1 MMEPAPAAGAGPLDN
16 LQRDAAD
23 LRRDQL
29 LDIATRLIEL
39 EGIDAVKHARIAK
52 LAGCTRS
59 LVYHY
64 FPKRADLFAGVSQRF
79 YERLDAVIP
88 VEAQQAALRQNLEGD
103 KDSSRALFGLLFDLL
118 EDGGYGSLILRTTPE
133 LDREFATEGGPLHD
147 ENEMRWIGVIAE
159 RFGMDPVDGELFFQ
173 HSLNIT
179 KTIFLFYR
187 RGQLSKPEAVE
198 KIDITLNQLLGSYR

>member
-1 MMEPAPAAGAGPLDN
+1 MNDVAASTGLDK
-16 LQRDAAD
+16 LQKDAAD

-39 EGIDAVKHARIAK
+39 EGIEAVKHARIAK

-64 FPKRADLFAGVSQRF
+64 FPKRSDLFAGVSARF

-103 KDSSRALFGLLFDLL
+103 KDSSLALFGLLFDLL

-133 LDREFATEGGPLHD
+133 LHGDFASEDDPLHD
-147 ENEMRWIGVIAE
+147 DSELRWIGVIAD
-159 RFGMDPVDGELFFQ
+159 RFGMSPVDGELFFQ

-187 RGQLSKPEAVE
+187 RGQLSKTEAVE
-198 KIDITLNQLLGSYR
+198 KIDTTLNQLLDSYR